1 MKMRRGQFDL
11 SYLIYLSI
19 ALVLLLLIKLLTPPP
34 PPPVN
39 IQGTWEGEWNLSAG
53 IGPFSVSGPKA
64 NFVLQLQ
71 ENSSGSLWGNI
82 YFPGNTMLAT
92 SAITGTVSGNNVNF
106 TFSVPIKTQ
115 PSTQGS
121 APVTI
126 TGNFSFSGTVS
137 PSLMTMNGS
146 LGVDM
151 TSSVGIGILSIAGP
165 SLSVNGS
172 WEASK
177 E

>member
-19 ALVLLLLIKLLTPPP
+19 ALVLLLLIRLLTPPP

-39 IQGTWEGEWNLSAG
+39 IKGTWEGEWNLSAG
-53 IGPFSVSGPKA
+53 IGPFSVSA
-64 NFVLQLQ
+64 
-71 ENSSGSLWGNI
+71 SLR
-82 YFPGNTMLAT
+82 
-92 SAITGTVSGNNVNF
+92 
-106 TFSVPIKTQ
+106 
-115 PSTQGS
+115 
-121 APVTI
+121 
-126 TGNFSFSGTVS
+126 
-137 PSLMTMNGS
+137 TMNGS

-151 TSSVGIGILSIAGP
+151 TSAVGIGILSIAGP